1 MSKIFVKKCD
11 IPISYN
17 KVKTDI
23 VKETI
28 PPGSYTIEQ
37 PLLSNHMV
45 EMRWR
50 FLHIPIEHLNT
61 TKGDNSTKTK
71 NKTVQKIVEMSRKKP
86 DNSREYLNKQM
97 KWVISEVD
105 ELFDQYVTEQY
116 FFYTED

>member
-28 PPGSYTIEQ
+28 PPGSYAVEQ
-37 PLLSNHMV
+37 PLLANHMV

-50 FLHIPIEHLNT
+50 FLHIPVEHLNMT
-61 TKGDNSTKTK
+61 PTKNNKGD
-71 NKTVQKIVEMSRKKP
+71 KTVQKIVEMSRKKP
-86 DNSREYLNKQM
+86 DSPREYLNKQM

-105 ELFDQYVTEQY
+105 SLFDQYVTEQY